1 MQVTAAVVETAA
13 VALACVHALKFKK
26 KKGKARAVFPL
37 FRPDSSRFLQLFLS
51 SGEVG
56 FPPPVHREVTSSA
69 QSGKAGGRGWFW
81 RAGCSQGTNFGF

>member
-37 FRPDSSRFLQLFLS
+37 FRLEQISAAL
-51 SGEVG
+51 
-56 FPPPVHREVTSSA
+56 PVL
-69 QSGKAGGRGWFW
+69 G
-81 RAGCSQGTNFGF
+81 